1 MRILHVTDASS
12 AGVLTAVTTLAR
24 AQSRH
29 PAFAQVVLG
38 YVPRP
43 DSPPPAGIAELTG
56 DAVEVRRWHRGGRT
70 AMAGLTRRL
79 FSALGAAEFDVVH
92 LHSSR
97 SGFLGRGV
105 AALRGQRERT
115 VYSPHC
121 FAFDRTDFGAA
132 PRAVYRVL
140 ERLGAGAA
148 NRLVLVSESEAQVA
162 RTALPGVRTAVLRNS
177 VDVAALERTAREQAA
192 LQNPGHATGGPG
204 TGGGPRELLVVHV
217 GRIQGQ
223 KRPEQF
229 AAVAAAVRA
238 ALDVPVRFRWLGD
251 GDRSRL
257 SPDIEVSGWMP
268 HAALVGE
275 LARADAMLFTSAGE
289 GMPMSVIEAQTLGV
303 PVIASDVTGLRDI
316 VRDRD
321 TGRLATSEDAL
332 ARALTEVLADPDLRS
347 ELGSSAAAHA
357 RRTFDAADL
366 ADRSLSAYRSL
377 ASGERKP

>member
-24 AQSRH
+24 AQSQH
-29 PAFAQVVLG
+29 PAVEQVVLG

-43 DSPPPAGIAELTG
+43 DSPPPSGIAELTG
-56 DAVEVRRWHRGGRT
+56 PAVEVRRWHRGGRT

-79 FSALGAAEFDVVH
+79 FSALGAEEFDVVH

-105 AALRGQRERT
+105 AALRGQRART

-121 FAFDRTDFGAA
+121 FAFDRTDFGAV

-140 ERLGAGAA
+140 ELLGAGAA

-177 VDVAALERTAREQAA
+177 VDVAALERTARERTAQAPSEQDRTPRDGSA
-192 LQNPGHATGGPG
+192 
-204 TGGGPRELLVVHV
+204 RELLVVHV

-229 AAVAAAVRA
+229 SAVVAAVRA
-238 ALDVPVRFRWLGD
+238 TLEVPVRFRWLGD

-275 LARADAMLFTSAGE
+275 LARADAVLFTSAGE

-316 VRDRD
+316 VRDRV
-321 TGRLATSEDAL
+321 TGRLESSAEAL
-332 ARALTEVLADPDLRS
+332 ARALAEVLADPDLRAG
-347 ELGSSAAAHA
+347 LGSSAAAHA
-357 RRTFDAADL
+357 RRAFDAADL